1 VNKSTSNTIPL
12 SLQVVSLEQVLLHE
26 NTDQRRVDRLKARL
40 SADGILSNPPIV
52 IKTNS
57 HYVVL
62 DGATRTEA
70 FKQLNYPDIVVQVVS
85 PDNGVDLHTWH
96 HVIGGLTQPDLLKM
110 LADIPEIEVK
120 KSNLQKVYSELYN
133 GLCYL
138 HTASDEVYIINA
150 APDAEPFYALNKLTE
165 TYISG
170 THVERTLNKKMTT
183 LRNEF
188 PEMTALVVFPEY
200 TIDRVLHIA
209 QSGQRMPAGITRFI
223 IQGRVLRVNVD
234 LDYLKSNKPLAE
246 KNAWLRQL
254 IVKKLNNGAVRYYQE
269 PVYLLDE

>member
-1 VNKSTSNTIPL
+1 MNKTVPNSVPL

-40 SADGILSNPPIV
+40 STDGILSNPPIV

-85 PDNGVDLHTWH
+85 PDDGVDLHTWY
-96 HVIGGLTQPDLLKM
+96 HVINGLTQPNLLTL
-110 LADIPEIEVK
+110 LAAIPEIEIK
-120 KSNLQKVYSELYN
+120 ESNLQKVYSELYN

-138 HTASDEVYIINA
+138 HTATGDIYIINA
-150 APDAEPFYALNKLTE
+150 AAHIKPFHALATLTE
-165 TYISG
+165 TYLSG
-170 THVERTLNKKMTT
+170 IHVERTLNKKIST
-183 LRNEF
+183 LRYEF
-188 PEMTALVVFPEY
+188 PDMTALVVFPEY

-223 IQGRVLRVNVD
+223 IPGRVLRINAD

-246 KNAWLRQL
+246 KNEWLRQL
-254 IVKKLNNGAVRYYQE
+254 IVKKLSNGAVRYYQE